1 MINQNQLKFDFL
13 VDEHRTQVGVGLSQF
28 QFRGNFSNRSNLDRV
43 DLRQK
48 TVQLFLQFT
57 GLSLSVFFQIWTNRK
72 FQSVF
77 KFKSLLLLSTTCKN
91 EWPLLVIWIKRIEIR
106 YHFMPETRTTYPES
120 NMCNT
125 QLRMLYNNFVFSR
138 EVLSGIFVAKPF
150 FNYNSCDKRALTR
163 IAYSRLMIPEFL
175 GRFARFPQ
183 SGCGRALSPATVHLH
198 INTSFDGLETFDRTH
213 FMDFE

>member
-1 MINQNQLKFDFL
+1 
-13 VDEHRTQVGVGLSQF
+13 
-28 QFRGNFSNRSNLDRV
+28 
-43 DLRQK
+43 
-48 TVQLFLQFT
+48 
-57 GLSLSVFFQIWTNRK
+57 
-72 FQSVF
+72 
-77 KFKSLLLLSTTCKN
+77 
-91 EWPLLVIWIKRIEIR
+91 
-106 YHFMPETRTTYPES
+106 MPETRTTYPES

-198 INTSFDGLETFDRTH
+198 INTSFDGLETFDRTILWTLNKH
-213 FMDFE
+213 RQWSIVVSSISNGRPISFENRKLQVNDLLFEDLFAFSFL